1 MDQVLQFLAKAS
13 PVIGTALG
21 GPVGGL
27 IGSGVRVAAEMLTGE
42 SEPEAVIAN
51 LTGNPEL
58 LAQLEEKSIELERTR
73 LIEETKRLQSVNET
87 MRAETQSEDPY
98 VRRWRPT
105 WGYVT
110 CLVWGAQGLAL
121 AWVIGDAPEK
131 APAVISAMAAM
142 TGIWAIALAVL
153 GVSIWKRSD
162 DKKVK
167 AGLVAGTGGGLGEVI
182 GQIIGR
188 KAGLQPPG

>member
-42 SEPEAVIAN
+42 SEPEAVIAS

-58 LAQLEEKSIELERTR
+58 LARLEEKSIELERAR

-87 MRAETQSEDPY
+87 MRAEAQSDDGY

-105 WGYVT
+105 MGYALT
-110 CLVWGAQGLAL
+110 AVWVVLMSAL
-121 AWVIGDAPEK
+121 AFVIVVEPAQ
-131 APAVISAMAAM
+131 APAVLAGMAHLAPMWMVAMS
-142 TGIWAIALAVL
+142 VL
-153 GVSIWKRSD
+153 GVSVYKRSH
-162 DKKVK
+162 DKEVK
-167 AGLVAGTGGGLGEVI
+167 AGM
-182 GQIIGR
+182 QP
-188 KAGLQPPG
+188 AGLLGAVRGIFARG